1 VVDYNY
7 SVFDIRVE
15 QAPLEAFPDTSPHV
29 GRVAPDFPLED
40 LETGEIVRMKSLWA
54 KGPVV
59 IEFGS
64 YT

>member
-7 SVFDIRVE
+7 SVFDIRMEMV
-15 QAPLEAFPDTSPHV
+15 LNAFPDTSPHV